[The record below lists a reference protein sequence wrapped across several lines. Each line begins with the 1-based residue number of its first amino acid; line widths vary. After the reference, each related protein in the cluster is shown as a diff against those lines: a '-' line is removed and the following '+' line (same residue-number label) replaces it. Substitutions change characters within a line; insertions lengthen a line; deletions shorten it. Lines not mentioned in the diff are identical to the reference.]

1 MELYCYR
8 GPATVFWD
16 PLVRRRAAIQ
26 ALFARVPGAASVAA
40 FSAYQEE
47 TRYEQMPNLKEMKT
61 KPEKETIKTPT
72 AVKLRDLKPRKDAQA
87 KGGTSKSYSGSHA
100 LYQDIVIPT

>member
-16 PLVRRRAAIQ
+16 PLGPPASGDPGVVCQ
-26 ALFARVPGAASVAA
+26 GARPASVTAV
-40 FSAYQEE
+40 SAYQEE

-61 KPEKETIKTPT
+61 KPEKKRERHRP
-72 AVKLRDLKPRKDAQA
+72 P
-87 KGGTSKSYSGSHA
+87 
-100 LYQDIVIPT
+100 